1 VEKYFF
7 LNKIIVD
14 KPFSAKKYVVSS
26 GFALLRLRRKCNG
39 VSFACFLVDSFVGT
53 KILAREFSANVGL
66 ESEQLKRSILEDLK
80 SGKWP
85 TDCLMKRL
93 AIKNYVQN
101 VQNQIL
107 IYEKKPQLDLIALHV
122 FDIRNRIFAIDTVFT
137 QTKSSSYN
145 QVGYSDFTLKFHK
158 YTLLMQTKLSN
169 LSKLPSCKVVTVE
182 ISKTEKAKRLLG
194 ISMPIDKVLQR
205 MFLTFL
211 DVIIEEKLKPEVFAY
226 RKGRDAK
233 MAVATVYS
241 KVRQEVI
248 QSNTLQNVIL
258 SNWDESMANA
268 SGVNLGCE
276 AA

>member
-1 VEKYFF
+1 
-7 LNKIIVD
+7 
-14 KPFSAKKYVVSS
+14 
-26 GFALLRLRRKCNG
+26 
-39 VSFACFLVDSFVGT
+39 
-53 KILAREFSANVGL
+53 
-66 ESEQLKRSILEDLK
+66 
-80 SGKWP
+80 
-85 TDCLMKRL
+85 
-93 AIKNYVQN
+93 
-101 VQNQIL
+101 
-107 IYEKKPQLDLIALHV
+107 
-122 FDIRNRIFAIDTVFT
+122 
-137 QTKSSSYN
+137 
-145 QVGYSDFTLKFHK
+145 
-158 YTLLMQTKLSN
+158 MQTKLSN